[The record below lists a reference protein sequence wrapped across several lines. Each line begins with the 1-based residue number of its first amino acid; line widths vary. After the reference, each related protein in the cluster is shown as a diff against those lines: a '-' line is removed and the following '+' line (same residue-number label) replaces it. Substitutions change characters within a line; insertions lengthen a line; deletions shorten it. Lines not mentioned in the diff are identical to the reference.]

1 MKKHIAIPFSFL
13 LVVLCITG
21 CAEKEEVQDN
31 KNSVAGKKYIYTGEP
46 FSDIEDN
53 YAFTITINDDGT
65 YSYCESLLS
74 SYLGLG
80 KWSVNDYVLT
90 LSDDTGVEIINYF
103 LIDGEDLVFIE
114 ENSTNFIYVKV
125 KDGERFHGTI
135 MDEEN

>member
-13 LVVLCITG
+13 LIVLCITG
-21 CAEKEEVQDN
+21 CAEKEEVLDY
-31 KNSVAGKKYIYTGEP
+31 KNSVAGKKYIYSGEP

-53 YAFTITINDDGT
+53 YPFTITINDDGT
-65 YSYCESLLS
+65 YTYSESLLS

-80 KWSVNDYVLT
+80 KWSVDDDVLT
-90 LSDDTGVEIINYF
+90 LTDNTGVEIINYF
-103 LIDGEDLVFIE
+103 LIDGEDLVFKE

-125 KDGERFHGTI
+125 KDGERFHGTM